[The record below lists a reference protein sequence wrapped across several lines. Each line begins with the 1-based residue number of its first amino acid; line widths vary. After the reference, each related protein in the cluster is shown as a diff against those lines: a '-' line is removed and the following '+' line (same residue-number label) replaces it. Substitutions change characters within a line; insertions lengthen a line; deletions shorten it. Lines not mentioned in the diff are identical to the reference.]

1 MNKLMCALGAV
12 VLLAGCSGEKSGASG
27 DATTAAEAS
36 PTGQKLAAAVA
47 GSAALSTFGKALTDT
62 GVSGAFDGAASYTVF
77 APTDAAFGKLGDP
90 GKLLFQPEQRAALAE
105 VVRNH
110 ILPGYFTPSDI
121 RSALDKANGKSVTMP
136 TMGKGAL
143 TFAKSG
149 DGISVTS
156 SDGAKAMISGDPVL
170 ASNGVAIPVDGVL
183 KAAPTN

>member
-1 MNKLMCALGAV
+1 MNKVLCALGAV
-12 VLLAGCSGEKSGASG
+12 ALLAGCSGEKGDAAASATASG
-27 DATTAAEAS
+27 DAS
-36 PTGQKLAAAVA
+36 PSEQKLAAALA
-47 GSAALSTFGKALTDT
+47 GAPALSTFAKALTDT
-62 GVSGAFDGAASYTVF
+62 GVAGAFDGAASYTVL

-90 GKLLFQPEQRAALAE
+90 GKTLLQPEQRAALAE

-110 ILPGYFTPSDI
+110 VLPGFFTPSDI
-121 RSALDKANGKSVTMP
+121 KSALDKAGGKSVTMP
-136 TMGKGAL
+136 TMGKGSL

-170 ASNGVAIPVDGVL
+170 AANGVAIPVDGVL